1 VNRRIYVIGLS
12 LAMFSAVVGMS
23 AQKQTPAKATPP
35 QKQTSSPREFGKSYV
50 TLRPEQKKLVD
61 DYVRHYN
68 QITGNKIATQ
78 AAYDGARLSV
88 RTTFDAVTHAL
99 LNAKMTDANAAEMV
113 SLFNFRVTKL
123 GAMDFNIA
131 HTMEHYGNLVTYM
144 RLKGIVP
151 PSSTPP
157 PPAASKKK

>member
-1 VNRRIYVIGLS
+1 VNRLIYVIGLS

-99 LNAKMTDANAAEMV
+99 LNAKMTDATGK
-113 SLFNFRVTKL
+113 SLGQAIDLVDAVDEVMGEETGVGGDRQFR
-123 GAMDFNIA
+123 I
-131 HTMEHYGNLVTYM
+131 
-144 RLKGIVP
+144 
-151 PSSTPP
+151 
-157 PPAASKKK
+157 